1 MIIIQISVPY
11 FQSSHSKKSLCT
23 TAHPPPPPPPS
34 SLKNLSPGFCLC
46 GEGEGGGWLYVKP
59 ATDLGQT
66 GSFRTPHPET
76 GREWKKQRMTWLSQV
91 LQTPWNNSGNAPLY
105 RHATSPQMERCVMK
119 WRTERDLGWGLSNPR
134 WRPCEQFQRDFWGLL
149 HDQFLPEDE
158 GFFLPGRL

>member
-11 FQSSHSKKSLCT
+11 FQSSHSKKKPVYSRPP
-23 TAHPPPPPPPS
+23 AHYPKKS
-34 SLKNLSPGFCLC
+34 VSPILFVWG
-46 GEGEGGGWLYVKP
+46 GEGGGWLYVRP

-66 GSFRTPHPET
+66 GSFRTPHLPKT

-91 LQTPWNNSGNAPLY
+91 LQTPWNNSGDAPLY

-149 HDQFLPEDE
+149 HDQFLQEDE
-158 GFFLPGRL
+158 GFFLLGRL